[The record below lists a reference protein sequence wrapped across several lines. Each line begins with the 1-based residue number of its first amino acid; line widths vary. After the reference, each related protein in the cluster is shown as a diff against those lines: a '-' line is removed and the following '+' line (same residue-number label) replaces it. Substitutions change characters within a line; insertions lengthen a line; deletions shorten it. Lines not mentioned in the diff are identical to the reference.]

1 MSAIKGRVLLI
12 DQYKNMV
19 EYLVRVLKI
28 IKKRNRILK
37 VGKVLTLWKRRDCN
51 SPDLKERNEYLF
63 MGFENGG
70 RHDLD
75 KNSFVKLWPKS
86 RASEDKKS
94 LDKFAKQFTC

>member
-12 DQYKNMV
+12 DQNKNMV

-28 IKKRNRILK
+28 IKKRNRKLK
-37 VGKVLTLWKRRDCN
+37 VGKVLTLWKHRDCN
-51 SPDLKERNEYLF
+51 SPDLQERNEYLF
-63 MGFENGG
+63 MGLKKGG
-70 RHDLD
+70 RYELD

-86 RASEDKKS
+86 RANKDKKS

>member
-1 MSAIKGRVLLI
+1 
-12 DQYKNMV
+12 MV

-28 IKKRNRILK
+28 IKKRNRKLK
-37 VGKVLTLWKRRDCN
+37 VGKVLTLWKRSDCN

-63 MGFENGG
+63 MGLEKGG
-70 RHDLD
+70 RYELD

-86 RASEDKKS
+86 RANKDKKS

>member
-28 IKKRNRILK
+28 IKQRNRKLK
-37 VGKVLTLWKRRDCN
+37 VGKVLTLWKRKDCN
-51 SPDLKERNEYLF
+51 SPDLKKRNEYLF
-63 MGFENGG
+63 MGLEKGG
-70 RHDLD
+70 RYELD

-86 RASEDKKS
+86 RANKDKKS